1 MLQTVV
7 MHGYD
12 KESTYLEVQSDDV
25 FNVLKVTFQLCKTA
39 TQWNGSFCSQSINGI
54 DGQCVQELHPMIGCG
69 LCSLDDTKTEYEI
82 CPLDS
87 TIYIPEDRC
96 LSEQNDNLVVG
107 YCPPLYHSLQLQNC
121 SLDEL

>member
-1 MLQTVV
+1 

-96 LSEQNDNLVVG
+96 LSEQNDNYFSCWVLSSTVSHPG
-107 YCPPLYHSLQLQNC
+107 IA
-121 SLDEL
+121 ELFIG